1 MITIKAKCM
10 IMKEN
15 NWGDWGFMF
24 NNINDN
30 NLLQFNNTSNIIN
43 LANVRS
49 SLQKNA
55 YTTSPL
61 VDKTEISS
69 NAMKLFQKDLDIKK
83 FTQIAMDDSDDTSY
97 LEEIEKLFS
106 EGVTDPFEPEAM
118 SMLVTNS
125 KLWDDLNL

>member
-1 MITIKAKCM
+1 
-10 IMKEN
+10 
-15 NWGDWGFMF
+15 MF

-49 SLQKNA
+49 AMQKNG
-55 YTTSPL
+55 YTSSPL

-69 NAMKLFQKDLDIKK
+69 DAMQLFQRDLDIKK
-83 FTQIAMDDSDDTSY
+83 FTQIAMDDTDDTSY

-106 EGVTDPFEPEAM
+106 EGVADPFEENAM

-125 KLWDDLNL
+125 KLWDDLNS

>member
-1 MITIKAKCM
+1 
-10 IMKEN
+10 
-15 NWGDWGFMF
+15 MF

-49 SLQKNA
+49 SLQKNT

-106 EGVTDPFEPEAM
+106 EGVTDPFEPDAM

>member
-1 MITIKAKCM
+1 
-10 IMKEN
+10 MKEN
-15 NWGDWGFMF
+15 NRGDWGIMF
-24 NNINDN
+24 NNINDNN

-49 SLQKNA
+49 SLQKNT

-69 NAMKLFQKDLDIKK
+69 NAMKLFQKDIDIKK

-97 LEEIEKLFS
+97 LEEMEKLFS
-106 EGVTDPFEPEAM
+106 EGVTDPFEPDAM